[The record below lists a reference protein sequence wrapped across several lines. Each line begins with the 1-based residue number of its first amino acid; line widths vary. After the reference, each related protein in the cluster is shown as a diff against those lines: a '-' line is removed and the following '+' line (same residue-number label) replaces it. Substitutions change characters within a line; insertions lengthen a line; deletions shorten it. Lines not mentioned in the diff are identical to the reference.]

1 MITYTELRRLSLDFR
16 RLSSNFLNS
25 TDDTAATMIQ
35 RFKKYIDDTPFISG
49 IISDAIGEVDYD
61 WQNCFRQS
69 KHSGWHEI
77 EVPVDEACHVKA
89 MYDYLDYII
98 SNGSN
103 ILGIAMHYP
112 HSQKKF
118 NEIIQHFLDIA
129 FRWTVKSFTETPR
142 KQLDV
147 ARGMF
152 IWYNNRVSDYTR
164 RPRGERSEQTAARTC
179 ATSRSYI
186 MAGVMARGHGIL
198 ISFHRAKPLTEP
210 KENAFT
216 LH

>member
-98 SNGSN
+98 SNRKRFCLHSAYKGKSN
-103 ILGIAMHYP
+103 RANNGIKLGTRRYIA
-112 HSQKKF
+112 
-118 NEIIQHFLDIA
+118 A
-129 FRWTVKSFTETPR
+129 FRKN
-142 KQLDV
+142 D
-147 ARGMF
+147 
-152 IWYNNRVSDYTR
+152 
-164 RPRGERSEQTAARTC
+164 C
-179 ATSRSYI
+179 ACHHI
-186 MAGVMARGHGIL
+186 
-198 ISFHRAKPLTEP
+198 
-210 KENAFT
+210 
-216 LH
+216 